1 MEYLKYITLFIFSLF
16 ILMSFYDKYLKY
28 KSKYTTLKGS
38 SSFIKN
44 LEWRRAEKHF
54 TPGPVDIESIKS
66 AILNAPS
73 SYGIQPFHV
82 LVITDQETKKSLKE
96 ACNNQAQIEES
107 HCLFIFCALDDIE
120 KRIDQYVEQTGFT
133 KKRQSMINYV
143 RKLPCKLQ
151 WAMMQAYI
159 ALGFG
164 IAAAM
169 ELNIASCPME
179 GFKPDEISKVLQLDT
194 NLKPCVL
201 LTVGNKRNDYELEK
215 RFRFSKED
223 IFTNL

>member
-1 MEYLKYITLFIFSLF
+1 
-16 ILMSFYDKYLKY
+16 MSYYDKYLKY
-28 KSKYTTLKGS
+28 KLKYTNLKGS

-54 TPGPVDIESIKS
+54 APGPVDIESIKS

-73 SYGIQPFHV
+73 SFGIQPFHV
-82 LVITDQETKKSLKE
+82 LVITNQEIKKKLKE
-96 ACNNQAQIEES
+96 ACDNQSQIEES
-107 HCLFIFCALDDIE
+107 YCLFIFCALDDLE
-120 KRIDQYVEQTGFT
+120 KRIDQYIEQTGFV
-133 KKRQSMINYV
+133 KKRKSMINYIS
-143 RKLPCKLQ
+143 KLPCKLQ

-164 IAAAM
+164 MAAAM

-179 GFKPDEISKVLQLDT
+179 GFKPDEVSKVLNLDK

-223 IFTNL
+223 MFTLYN

>member
-1 MEYLKYITLFIFSLF
+1 
-16 ILMSFYDKYLKY
+16 MSYYDKYLKY
-28 KSKYTTLKGS
+28 KLKYTNLKGS

-54 TPGPVDIESIKS
+54 APGPVDIESIKS

-73 SYGIQPFHV
+73 SFGIQPFHV
-82 LVITDQETKKSLKE
+82 LVITNQEIKKKLKE
-96 ACNNQAQIEES
+96 ACDNQTQIEES
-107 HCLFIFCALDDIE
+107 YCLFIFCALDDLE
-120 KRIDQYVEQTGFT
+120 KRIDEYVKQTGFV
-133 KKRQSMINYV
+133 KKRKSMINFIS
-143 RKLPCKLQ
+143 KLPCKLQ

-164 IAAAM
+164 MAAAM

-179 GFKPDEISKVLQLDT
+179 GFKPEEVSKVLNLDK

-223 IFTNL
+223 MFTIL